1 MSALLALPASAQEPP
16 TVVISEIN
24 FAGSSASTA
33 DEWLELANVSD
44 SPVDLSNWIVGGA
57 ATGGEAL
64 AIAAGTVL
72 GPQQTLV
79 IANYPRGNEK
89 TTLSIDPGLVT
100 SAVAL
105 ANSNLT
111 VFLTLPDGTIVDQY
125 ADSGVPDF
133 GTTSSFDSSGSLR
146 TSPVSSIERDLAD
159 LSWHSANQSLG
170 LTDANQLGTPGSAIF
185 GSNTSSTASSTPT
198 QVAPTPAIEEPA
210 VSEPTPAAP
219 EDVPTQ
225 CVIPPMAPAEEPTPT
240 TEEPAPEPT
249 IPTPP
254 TTVPT
259 PTVPSEPIPAPTPA
273 LASFHHGDVVIN
285 EIYSDSGDGD
295 EWVELLNTQSTNIS
309 LTGWSLQDASGK
321 VTTLS
326 NTLNTNGLTIVINP
340 AGKLNNGGDTVSLID
355 PSGNTID
362 SVIYGTDSVPMP
374 TRAAAAARD
383 SLNNWYLVTPTPGT
397 TNIFPDTTLE
407 TSPNVTY
414 DDTQTNDF
422 DTALDDSE
430 AIEGAVEEP
439 NLANEPATQPASCNQ
454 LVVATAS
461 PLQASSNSALASS
474 STTKKGETILEGVV
488 VAVPET
494 FGAQTAFINGHEL
507 YFYHADW
514 PDLTIGSFVRVTGV
528 ISQVDGHDRLKIA
541 SAENIALLGRK
552 DATPLDLTPGAL
564 NALPHGTLVRAHGVI
579 SERNGKRLTL
589 IDDNGESIT
598 IFAHDK
604 THISLGTLAGAEI
617 TVTGIVR
624 QTKNGTEIMPRS
636 AADLVTEGAAATS
649 EQLALSATS
658 PATDKAPW
666 VGGGLLTGGLGAIGT
681 WFVRSRK
688 LSLA

>member
-1 MSALLALPASAQEPP
+1 MSALLALPASAQEPSA
-16 TVVISEIN
+16 VVISEIN

-33 DEWLELANVSD
+33 DEWLELANVGD

-72 GPQQTLV
+72 APHQTLV

-89 TTLSIDPGLVT
+89 STLNVDPELVT

-133 GTTSSFDSSGSLR
+133 GTTS
-146 TSPVSSIERDLAD
+146 PASSIERDLAD
-159 LSWHSANQSLG
+159 LSWHSANQNLG

-185 GSNTSSTASSTPT
+185 NSNASSATSSTPAP
-198 QVAPTPAIEEPA
+198 VAPTPVVEEPT
-210 VSEPTPAAP
+210 VSAPTPAAP
-219 EDVPTQ
+219 VEVPLQ
-225 CVIPPMAPAEEPTPT
+225 CVIPPTVPSEEPTVPT
-240 TEEPAPEPT
+240 T
-249 IPTPP
+249 
-254 TTVPT
+254 PT
-259 PTVPSEPIPAPTPA
+259 PTVPSEPEPVETSSTPTVPSEEPAPTPSPTPA
-273 LASFHHGDVVIN
+273 PVSFHHGDVVIN

-414 DDTQTNDF
+414 DDTQTNDS

-439 NLANEPATQPASCNQ
+439 NLADEPATQPASCNQ

-461 PLQASSNSALASS
+461 PLQASGNSTAASN

-488 VAVPET
+488 VAAPET

-514 PDLTIGSFVRVTGV
+514 PDLTIGSFVRVTGA
-528 ISQVDGHDRLKIA
+528 ISQVDGHERLKIA